1 MLWENPYRRRVAQHQ
16 GSQRMWPL
24 AAHSRRL
31 RVVQSYSQTRRHRL
45 VLVVSGPVDLLKTQE
60 IEPPAPLRR
69 PKGTPAEIGSDFS
82 ASRWP
87 EDLGRLAR
95 RRGNAREGSRRLAR
109 TADRRPHQSTPLVNG
124 RATSLAVQRGRCL
137 CASLSNGHG
146 GSDSRCPCSAGAD
159 CIRNSS
165 AVASNATER
174 IRTASAF
181 RPQFVRTGTGH
192 DADW

>member
-45 VLVVSGPVDLLKTQE
+45 VLVVSGPVDLLKAQE

-109 TADRRPHQSTPLVNG
+109 TADRRPH
-124 RATSLAVQRGRCL
+124 RK
-137 CASLSNGHG
+137 
-146 GSDSRCPCSAGAD
+146 
-159 CIRNSS
+159 
-165 AVASNATER
+165 R
-174 IRTASAF
+174 IRCGL
-181 RPQFVRTGTGH
+181 VTGT
-192 DADW
+192 A